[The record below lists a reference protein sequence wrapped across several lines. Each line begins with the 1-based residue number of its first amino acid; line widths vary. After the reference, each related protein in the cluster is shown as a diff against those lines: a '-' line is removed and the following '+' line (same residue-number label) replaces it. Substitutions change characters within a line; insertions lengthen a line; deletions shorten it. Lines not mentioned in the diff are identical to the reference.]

1 MISLDLNTRANIT
14 LNNYILNSISLFKY
28 TPDALYDYV
37 TDKCNDN
44 PLIYIKDDH
53 PFVGRDAEN
62 FHDDIIEEIRLHFG
76 TTLSESDK
84 NIMQIIL
91 GSLSPKGFLEASP
104 AKIAEM
110 ANTSTSKVR
119 RLIDELQE
127 YENRGIG
134 AADAID
140 FIAFQLKRDDIYDE
154 EYFSAFKN
162 HLNSIGNDD
171 FTFLSGTDMAAE
183 QFVAY
188 IEDCIKACEIYPLA
202 GEAVIDIVPEGSIK
216 FSGGKLQIHIDDHLA
231 DAVVFEPLCLTEGET
246 GFSQKI
252 KAYHDEFTELVSMLR
267 ARKVYMLKILN
278 VICDVQTD
286 YLSGETDYLNTLDQ
300 TMLAEL
306 TALSPATIS
315 RLLSDKY
322 ISTPRGILPF
332 RGLLSKECC
341 KGHSVSQVKF
351 VIRNIEDFEKRS
363 DNEISLLL
371 RELGIK
377 ISRRTVNKYKNQIL
391 HCK

>member
-1 MISLDLNTRANIT
+1 M
-14 LNNYILNSISLFKY
+14 NNYILNSISLFKY
-28 TPDALYDYV
+28 TPDALYKYIS
-37 TDKCNDN
+37 DKCNDN
-44 PLIYIKDDH
+44 PFIYIKDDH
-53 PFVGRDAEN
+53 QFAGRNAGN
-62 FHDDIIEEIRLHFG
+62 FRDDIIEEILSHFG

-84 NIMQIIL
+84 NIMDIIL

-110 ANTSTSKVR
+110 ANTSASKVR
-119 RLIDELQE
+119 CLIDELQA

-134 AADAID
+134 SADAID
-140 FIAFQLKRDDIYDE
+140 FLAFQLKRDDKYDE
-154 EYFSAFKN
+154 EYFRAFKN
-162 HLNSIGNDD
+162 HLSSIGNND
-171 FTFLSGTDMAAE
+171 FKFLNGTDMDAE

-188 IEDCIKACEIYPLA
+188 IEDYIKACHIYPLA
-202 GEAVIDIVPEGSIK
+202 GEEVIDVIPEGSIK
-216 FSGGKLQIHIDDHLA
+216 FSGGKLQIQIDDHLA
-231 DAVVFEPLCLTEGET
+231 DDIIFEPLCLTEGET
-246 GFSQKI
+246 AFSQKI

-267 ARKVYMLKILN
+267 ARKIYMLKILN
-278 VICDVQTD
+278 VICDVQKD
-286 YLSGETDYLNTLDQ
+286 YLSGETDYLNALDQ

-341 KGHSVSQVKF
+341 KGCSVSQVKF

-391 HCK
+391 QGK